1 METRIANFY
10 KLKSAERMN
19 KVAKQAKLTDKEKN
33 YLTEGLS
40 IEEANLMIENV
51 IGYMPIP
58 LGIAVNFKINQR
70 DIFIPMATEE
80 PSVVAAASNAA
91 KLTYHLGGFTTS
103 QTESIM
109 IGQIQLINVKL
120 PYETKAKIFEYKLEI
135 LSICNEQDKTLI
147 NLGGGAKDINVR
159 VFPEHHIVVIHLL
172 IDTKDAMGANT
183 VNTMVEAVTPFLE
196 RLIDGHVG
204 IRIIS
209 NLADNRIVRARA
221 TFENPFTKSE
231 ENKFLQAYQLAL
243 IDPYRAATNN
253 KGIMNG
259 ILAIALATGNDTRAI
274 EAGAHAYASI
284 KGGYQS
290 LTHWELDEQNNI
302 VGTIELP
309 LAIGIVGGATRS
321 NKVANVSLKILQ
333 VSEAKQLAAIMASVG
348 LAQNFAALR
357 ALATE
362 GIQSGHMRLHVANLA
377 AMAGAKPEHL
387 EQIIEKAKKINHI
400 SFDEIKRIVD
410 TFYK

>member
-1 METRIANFY
+1 
-10 KLKSAERMN
+10 
-19 KVAKQAKLTDKEKN
+19 
-33 YLTEGLS
+33 
-40 IEEANLMIENV
+40 MIENV

-120 PYETKAKIFEYKLEI
+120 PYETKAKIFEYKSEI

-259 ILAIALATGNDTRAI
+259 ISAIALATGNDTRAI